1 MSANNKPNND
11 DHGTH
16 IVSYREHFGT
26 LVGLIILT
34 IMTVTVSVFGANLYT
49 LSVLTALAIATA
61 KAMVVLLYFMHLK
74 YDPKIYRIMLT
85 LVMVLFAVFLV
96 LTLIDY
102 IGR

>member
-1 MSANNKPNND
+1 MSANNNHSSED
-11 DHGTH
+11 QHVH

-49 LSVLTALAIATA
+49 LSVLTALTIATT
-61 KAMVVLLYFMHLK
+61 KAMVVMLFFMHLK
-74 YDPKIYRIMLT
+74 YDLKIYRFMFGVVML
-85 LVMVLFAVFLV
+85 LFIVFIV